1 MSQNEFEVSKE
12 ELELFSKINSARE
25 SLHECDE
32 FMQQTKAK
40 IVSLAIDLTTLEM
53 NLYLKKLFLCNVHN
67 LAEEQY
73 IWLTDQ
79 LMAKINLIFKVV
91 EERFG
96 RDKKNGAANTANK
109 EKLNGQSNM

>member
-1 MSQNEFEVSKE
+1 MSDTEYEVTKE
-12 ELELFSKINSARE
+12 ELELFGKINSARE

-32 FMQQTKAK
+32 FMRQTKAK
-40 IVSLAIDLTTLEM
+40 IVALGIDLTTLEM
-53 NLYLKKLFLCNVHN
+53 NLYLKKLFLCNIHN

-96 RDKKNGAANTANK
+96 RDRKNGAANP
-109 EKLNGQSNM
+109 EKLNGQSSL